1 MANGPKFGYECL
13 LVCSPQPTM
22 LLLFNKSNPN
32 FCFYHSHPV
41 FSATPH
47 VIFRNGCNHQDFE
60 PDLVVV
66 SAGYDALEADE
77 LATASLQ
84 PEDYGR

>member
-1 MANGPKFGYECL
+1 MNGLSKRKSRVFL
-13 LVCSPQPTM
+13 ASA
-22 LLLFNKSNPN
+22 LFAL
-32 FCFYHSHPV
+32 F
-41 FSATPH
+41 
-47 VIFRNGCNHQDFE
+47 QDFE
-60 PDLVVV
+60 PDLVIV